1 MKPDTPRT
9 HRLKDYRPPAYLVDH
24 VDLDF
29 ALDPTRTEV
38 RAALKIRRNPAA
50 DTPAGKALILDG
62 EQLELGALAI
72 DGKALSPGDYAVD
85 DKTLTI
91 PKVPGKPF
99 TLSLTTFIN
108 PEENKALQGLY
119 RSRGVFCTQCEAE
132 GFRRIT
138 YFPDRPD
145 VLSTY
150 TCRIEADTAMA
161 PILLGNGNP
170 VERGKLARGTRHFA
184 VWHDPHP
191 KPCYLFA
198 LVGGDLAH
206 VASTFK
212 TMSGRKV
219 DLKVYVEHGKEAR
232 AAWAMDSLK
241 RSMRWDER
249 RFGREYDLDVFNIV
263 AVSDFNM
270 GAMENKG
277 LNIFNDRLILASPE
291 TATDANFE
299 SIESVVAHEYFHN
312 WTGNR
317 ITCRDWFQ
325 LCLKEGLTVY
335 RDQEFSADER
345 SATVQRIVDVRLL
358 RSTQFT
364 EDAGPLAHP
373 VRPEAFIEI
382 NNFYTATVYEKGA
395 ELVRMIET
403 ILGRED
409 FRRGMDLYFERH
421 DGEAATIEDFLKSF
435 EDASGRD
442 LTHFKLWYGQAGTP
456 ELVCSLAYDK
466 AKKQAELKF
475 EQVLPPTPGE
485 SKKKPLHIPVRVG
498 LIGANGQ
505 EIALKR
511 ETGEAIEDGV
521 LHLTKRTQTFRFS
534 DVPSSPVPS
543 ILRGFSA
550 PVNVTFNLSD
560 RELEFLMAHDSD
572 LFNRWQAANTYAT
585 RTLVD
590 MVKSLRKG
598 EKPNG
603 RASGFVKA
611 LGIAVGLNDHEAA
624 YRAELLKLPS
634 QADIARVIGRNVDPG
649 LIFRAHRQLA
659 KLTGTTLG
667 PLLEGLYDEAK
678 QTGSFSPDAKS
689 AGQRALRNAALTLLS
704 ARGTA
709 ADEARLANHFFKA
722 SNMTDEQH
730 GLMLLAAG
738 SHPAREKALAR
749 FHDRWKDDHL
759 VIDFWFAAQAQY
771 PLRPAIAQI
780 KALTRHPLFS
790 LTAPNKVRA
799 LVGTFAMQNQ
809 VQFHRPDG
817 AGYDFVAKQVLAID
831 RFNPSIAA
839 RMLVAF
845 RSWHTLEAERRAAA
859 KTALQ
864 GVAKTPNLSADVYEI
879 VSKMLDQ

>member
-1 MKPDTPRT
+1 MKPDTPRPR
-9 HRLKDYRPPAYLVDH
+9 RLKDYRPPAFLVDH

-29 ALDPTRTEV
+29 ALDPERTEV
-38 RAALKIRRNPAA
+38 RAQLKIRRNPAA
-50 DTPAGKALILDG
+50 GAAAGRRLALDG
-62 EQLELGALAI
+62 EQLELAQIAI
-72 DGKALSPGDYAVD
+72 DGKPLAASDYSLDETSLA
-85 DKTLTI
+85 I
-91 PKVPGKPF
+91 AKVPARPF
-99 TLSLTTFIN
+99 TLELVTIVN
-108 PEENKALQGLY
+108 PEANKALQGLY

-138 YFPDRPD
+138 FFPDRPD

-150 TCRIEADTAMA
+150 TCRIEADAATV
-161 PILLGNGNP
+161 PVLLANGNP
-170 VERGKLARGTRHFA
+170 KARGRLPKGRHFA

-198 LVGGDLAH
+198 LVGGDLSPI
-206 VASTFK
+206 ASTF
-212 TMSGRKV
+212 TTASGRKV
-219 DLKVYVEHGKEAR
+219 DLKIYVEHGKEAR
-232 AAWAMDSLK
+232 AEWAMDALR
-241 RSMRWDER
+241 RSMRWDEK

-277 LNIFNDRLILASPE
+277 LNIFNDRLILASPD
-291 TATDANFE
+291 TATDSNFE

-345 SATVQRIVDVRLL
+345 ARTVQRIVDVRLL
-358 RSTQFT
+358 RATQFT

-373 VRPEAFIEI
+373 VRPESYIEI

-403 ILGRED
+403 ILGDHD

-421 DGEAATIEDFLKSF
+421 DGQAATIEDFLRCF

-442 LTHFKLWYGQAGTP
+442 LSHFKLWYSQAGTP
-456 ELVCSLAYDK
+456 ELVCALAYDRT
-466 AKKQAELKF
+466 KKEAQLKI

-498 LIGANGQ
+498 LIGGNGQ
-505 EIALKR
+505 EIPLKR
-511 ETGEAIEDGV
+511 ETGEAIADGV
-521 LHLTKRTQTFRFS
+521 LHVTKRTQTFRFA
-534 DVPSSPVPS
+534 DVPSPPVPS

-550 PVNVTFNLSD
+550 PVNLTLNLSD
-560 RELEFLMAHDSD
+560 RDLEFLMAHDQD

-598 EKPNG
+598 E
-603 RASGFVKA
+603 RATQRATGFVKV
-611 LGIAVGLNDHEAA
+611 LGAAIAHGDLEPA

-634 QADIARVIGRNVDPG
+634 QSDIARTIGRNVDPG

-659 KLTGTTLG
+659 KLAGSVLG
-667 PLLEGLYDEAK
+667 DELKAVYEEMRAD
-678 QTGSFSPDAKS
+678 GAFSPDAQS
-689 AGQRALRNAALTLLS
+689 AGRRALRNAALTLLT

-709 ADEARLANHFFKA
+709 ADEARLADHFFKA
-722 SNMTDEQH
+722 GNMTDEAH
-730 GLMLLAAG
+730 GLMLIAAG
-738 SHPAREKALAR
+738 AGAVREKALAR
-749 FHDRWKDDHL
+749 FFDRWKDDHL
-759 VIDFWFAAQAQY
+759 VIDTWFAAQAQS
-771 PLRPAIAQI
+771 PLRPALAQI
-780 KALTRHPLFS
+780 KALTRHSLFS

-799 LVGTFAMQNQ
+799 LIGTFAMQNP
-809 VQFHRPDG
+809 VQFHRPDS
-817 AGYDFVAKQVLAID
+817 AGYAFVAKQVLAID

-839 RMLVAF
+839 RMLGAF
-845 RSWHTLEAERRAAA
+845 RIWHALEPERRGAA
-859 KTALQ
+859 KRVLQ
-864 GVAKTPNLSADVYEI
+864 GIAKTPDLSRDVFEI
-879 VSKMLDQ
+879 VTKMLDK